1 MAAEP
6 LITTYLEMRSRDQL
20 RPKRADARFQVREK
34 RNRDWRFNRDLYFRV
49 GEQWDWIDKRPWTDE
64 QWKEYAAA
72 AELCTFAGYYDDVL
86 AGYYELRRDTE
97 GGVEIAYFGLL
108 PEFIGRGL
116 GGALLTSAIEEA
128 WARRGGIVPT
138 RVWVHTCNRDHPQAL
153 ANYQARGMIVYKV
166 EEEALGVGPLPKLR
180 ESYQLPLQSSH
191 SAVTNRRHNEPD
203 LIGTTSFARPRA
215 GFRAEIKKNFKFFE
229 MSGFKIFRK
238 E

>member
-34 RNRDWRFNRDLYFRV
+34 RNRDWRFNRDLYLRV
-49 GEQWDWIDKRPWTDE
+49 GQQWDWIDKRPWTDD

-72 AELCTFAGYYDDVL
+72 PELCTFAGYYDDAL
-86 AGYYELRRDTE
+86 AGYYELRRDRD

-166 EEEALGVGPLPKLR
+166 EKEALGGGIVVAGKL
-180 ESYQLPLQSSH
+180 
-191 SAVTNRRHNEPD
+191 SASPTKRVRRHVSQARAS
-203 LIGTTSFARPRA
+203 GFALEIEKI
-215 GFRAEIKKNFKFFE
+215 FRFFE

-238 E
+238 G

>member
-86 AGYYELRRDTE
+86 AGYYELRRDT
-97 GGVEIAYFGLL
+97 
-108 PEFIGRGL
+108 
-116 GGALLTSAIEEA
+116 
-128 WARRGGIVPT
+128 RR
-138 RVWVHTCNRDHPQAL
+138 RN
-153 ANYQARGMIVYKV
+153 
-166 EEEALGVGPLPKLR
+166 
-180 ESYQLPLQSSH
+180 
-191 SAVTNRRHNEPD
+191 
-203 LIGTTSFARPRA
+203 
-215 GFRAEIKKNFKFFE
+215 
-229 MSGFKIFRK
+229 
-238 E
+238 